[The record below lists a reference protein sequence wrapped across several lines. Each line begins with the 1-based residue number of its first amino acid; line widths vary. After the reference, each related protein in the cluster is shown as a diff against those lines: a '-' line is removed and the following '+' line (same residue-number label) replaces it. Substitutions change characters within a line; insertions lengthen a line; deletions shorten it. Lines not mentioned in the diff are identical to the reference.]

1 MNLSGNISRFK
12 TYHKTNKDTFSNFM
26 ETSFKEFT
34 NSFLLTEEPLT
45 ELKILQSVKKWFKD
59 ITVKLLKKVKELALK
74 GIRFIFDFFGF
85 EIGKIRTSG
94 LELFGY

>member
-1 MNLSGNISRFK
+1 MNLVGFQS
-12 TYHKTNKDTFSNFM
+12 YYKTNKDTFSNFM

-59 ITVKLLKKVKELALK
+59 ITAKLLEKVKELAMR
-74 GIRFIFDFFGF
+74 GIRFLLQFFGF
-85 EIGKIRTSG
+85 EVNKIKTTG

>member
-1 MNLSGNISRFK
+1 MAGNFK
-12 TYHKTNKDTFSNFM
+12 SHYKTSKDTFSNFM

-45 ELKILQSVKKWFKD
+45 ELKILNHVKKWFKD
-59 ITVKLLKKVKELALK
+59 ITVKLIKKVKELAMR
-74 GIRFIFDFFGF
+74 GIRFILEFFGF
-85 EIGKIRTSG
+85 EVDKVKTTG